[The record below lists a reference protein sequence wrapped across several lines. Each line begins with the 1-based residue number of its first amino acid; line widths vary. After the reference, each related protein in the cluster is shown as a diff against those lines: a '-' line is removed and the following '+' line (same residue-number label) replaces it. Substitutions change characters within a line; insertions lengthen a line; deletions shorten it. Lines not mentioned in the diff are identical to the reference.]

1 MGERRVCLGV
11 VAGPHGVRGLV
22 KVKAFTEVP
31 ESIAAYGPLTD
42 EDGREHFGVEILG
55 KASGMILA
63 RLEGVSDRDQA
74 VALRGT
80 RLFVLR
86 SALPAPTEEEFYHAD
101 LIGMSAVS
109 ASGQDIGKVHAVHNF
124 GAGDIL
130 EIRTAEGGSLDLPFT
145 KAAVPKVD
153 LAAGCLTVILPE
165 DSDED
170 PTPGKDAGR

>member
-1 MGERRVCLGV
+1 
-11 VAGPHGVRGLV
+11 
-22 KVKAFTEVP
+22 
-31 ESIAAYGPLTD
+31 
-42 EDGREHFGVEILG
+42 
-55 KASGMILA
+55 MILA

-74 VALRGT
+74 TALRGT

-101 LIGMSAVS
+101 LIGMLAVS

-145 KAAVPKVD
+145 KTAVPKVD
-153 LAAGCLTVILPE
+153 LAGGCLTVILPE

-170 PTPGKDAGR
+170 PTPGKDVGR